1 MQAALTIIRYKKR
14 FIPFA
19 FLAMALHRIPLML
32 NSQMKFYKLMGCG
45 KNGTFDKVPDLQQ
58 WAILTAGK
66 NDFEYDN
73 QKLQQQAVL
82 QMLYG
87 HFISQWFS
95 FFSCETYTLFLEAVE
110 GHGTW
115 DGKEVFGPLP
125 AKSSYE
131 GPIATLT
138 RATIRI
144 NKLKY
149 FWRHVAPVA
158 SQMATAPGFL
168 TSYGIGEVPWIKQ
181 ATFSVWESKAAM
193 KNFAYG
199 MKQHAEV
206 IVKTRKEK
214 WYSEDMF
221 VRFKV
226 LHSSG
231 TLLNKNVLEGKT

>member
-19 FLAMALHRIPLML
+19 FLAMALHRLPLWL
-32 NSQMKFYKLMGCG
+32 NKEIKFFKLMGCG

-58 WAILTAGK
+58 WAILSALP
-66 NDFEYDN
+66 
-73 QKLQQQAVL
+73 QKLAEQEKQFPQQAVL
-82 QMLYG
+82 KKLYG
-87 HFISQWFS
+87 GFISQWFS
-95 FFSCETYTLFLEAVE
+95 FFSCETYTLFLEAIE

-115 DGKEVFGPLP
+115 DGKEVFGELP
-125 AKSSYE
+125 AKSDYE
-131 GPIATLT
+131 GLIATLT
-138 RATIRI
+138 RATVRI

-149 FWRHVAPVA
+149 FWQHVAPVA

-168 TSYGIGEVPWIKQ
+168 TSFGIGEVPWIKQ
-181 ATFSVWESKAAM
+181 ATFSVWDSKAAM
-193 KNFAYG
+193 KAFAYG

-231 TLLNKNVLEGKT
+231 TLLNRNVLAGKV